1 MAYDLESLMSDVETI
16 MTTNLNT
23 KIGDIN
29 TEKADSITLL
39 TIDSAAYFMQDLDH
53 ESLNFNPFVF
63 YSVEDI
69 DGTGFG
75 PNTPQEFLINVIL
88 VLADQ
93 SGLTDVSTRMFR
105 YSRALKEIFEENFS
119 IKSNSNFIS
128 INVLA
133 PVPLTSLNEAMEFRA
148 IGIQIK
154 SSIG

>member
-1 MAYDLESLMSDVETI
+1 MAYDLESLMSDVKSI
-16 MTTNLNT
+16 LTTNLNT
-23 KIGDIN
+23 KIGNIN
-29 TEKADSITLL
+29 TEKGDSITLL
-39 TIDSAAYFMQDLDH
+39 TVDSAAYFMQDLDH

-133 PVPLTSLNEAMEFRA
+133 PVPLTSLNESMEFRA

>member
-1 MAYDLESLMSDVETI
+1 MAYDLESLMSDVKSI
-16 MTTNLNT
+16 LTTNLNT
-23 KIGDIN
+23 KLGDKK
-29 TEKADSITLL
+29 TEKGDSITLL
-39 TIDSAAYFMQDLDH
+39 TVDSAAYFMQDLDH
-53 ESLNFNPFVF
+53 ESLNFNPFIF

-133 PVPLTSLNEAMEFRA
+133 PVPLTSLNESMEFRA

>member
-1 MAYDLESLMSDVETI
+1 MAYDLESLMSDVKSI
-16 MTTNLNT
+16 LTTNLNT

-29 TEKADSITLL
+29 TEKGDSITLL
-39 TIDSAAYFMQDLDH
+39 TVDRAAYFMQDLDH
-53 ESLNFNPFVF
+53 ESLNFNPFIF

-133 PVPLTSLNEAMEFRA
+133 PVPLTSLNESMEFRA

>member
-1 MAYDLESLMSDVETI
+1 
-16 MTTNLNT
+16 
-23 KIGDIN
+23 
-29 TEKADSITLL
+29 
-39 TIDSAAYFMQDLDH
+39 MQDLDH
-53 ESLNFNPFVF
+53 ESLNFNPFIF

-133 PVPLTSLNEAMEFRA
+133 PVPLTSLNESMEFRA

>member
-69 DGTGFG
+69 DR
-75 PNTPQEFLINVIL
+75 VW
-88 VLADQ
+88 
-93 SGLTDVSTRMFR
+93 S
-105 YSRALKEIFEENFS
+105 
-119 IKSNSNFIS
+119 
-128 INVLA
+128 
-133 PVPLTSLNEAMEFRA
+133 
-148 IGIQIK
+148 
-154 SSIG
+154 

>member
-1 MAYDLESLMSDVETI
+1 MAYDLESLMSDVKSI
-16 MTTNLNT
+16 LTTNLNT

-29 TEKADSITLL
+29 TEKGDSITLL
-39 TIDSAAYFMQDLDH
+39 TVDSAAYFMQDLDH

-133 PVPLTSLNEAMEFRA
+133 PVPLTSLNESMEFRA

>member
-1 MAYDLESLMSDVETI
+1 MAYDLESLMSDVKSI
-16 MTTNLNT
+16 LTTNLNT

-29 TEKADSITLL
+29 TEKGDSITLL
-39 TIDSAAYFMQDLDH
+39 TVDSAAYFMQDLDH
-53 ESLNFNPFVF
+53 ESLNFNPFIF

-133 PVPLTSLNEAMEFRA
+133 PVPLTSLNESMEFRA

>member
-1 MAYDLESLMSDVETI
+1 MAYDLESLMSDVKSI
-16 MTTNLNT
+16 LTTNLNT
-23 KIGDIN
+23 KIGNIN
-29 TEKADSITLL
+29 TEKGDSITLL
-39 TIDSAAYFMQDLDH
+39 TVDSAAYFMQDLDH
-53 ESLNFNPFVF
+53 ESLNFNPFIF

-133 PVPLTSLNEAMEFRA
+133 PVPLTSLNESMEFRA

>member
-1 MAYDLESLMSDVETI
+1 MVYDLESLMVDVKSI
-16 MTTNLNT
+16 LTTNLNT
-23 KIGDIN
+23 KIGAIN
-29 TEKADSITLL
+29 TEKGDSITLL
-39 TIDSAAYFMQDLDH
+39 TVDSSAYFLQDLDH
-53 ESLNFNPFVF
+53 ASVNHNPFIF
-63 YSVEDI
+63 YSCEDI

-75 PNTPQEFLINVIL
+75 PNTPQEFIINIIL

-93 SGLTDVSTRMFR
+93 SGYTDLATRMFR

-133 PVPLTSLNEAMEFRA
+133 PIPLSTLNESREFRA
-148 IGIQIK
+148 VGLQIK

>member
-1 MAYDLESLMSDVETI
+1 MVYDLESLMSDVETI